1 MWLFSSLLLVLLPSG
16 VKNLLL
22 LLSEMISG
30 DDQQLGPLKE
40 GNPVDIACQP
50 SETGSLTIWFRVLD
64 KAGMEFIASF
74 SNGVRKDT
82 ESKSSLL
89 FSDGKIKSHKLT
101 LKSFSR
107 ERDSGLYGC
116 SSLIRGKELSFGRLT
131 RLFGGEFTRSG
142 LEREAS
148 EPTRLFLSSE
158 TVEQKPTAARTTPS
172 RQPVT
177 TAPGCACDGAKNS
190 SEGLRSASS
199 RPNADDD

>member
-1 MWLFSSLLLVLLPSG
+1 
-16 VKNLLL
+16 
-22 LLSEMISG
+22 MISG

-142 LEREAS
+142 LERSIWTNPAFPLLRNSRTKTHRCSHDS
-148 EPTRLFLSSE
+148 ESPTSHDCSRVHVRRRQELQWGSE
-158 TVEQKPTAARTTPS
+158 ISLKPS
-172 RQPVT
+172 
-177 TAPGCACDGAKNS
+177 
-190 SEGLRSASS
+190 
-199 RPNADDD
+199 